1 MRPRGSVLSAL
12 AAAVVLVVLS
22 GCSSRTGGADLPTRD
37 PATAAVAPAVTAPP
51 AGRVLPAGPVA
62 ALESDPGTGLLAAL
76 DGTALTV
83 IDPDAAQPVVR
94 TVTLPERASALAPG
108 RPGEM
113 LATAPGRVLRVDLA
127 AGTVS
132 EVAVDGD
139 VRSVLPRPDGG
150 LLVGTA
156 DGRVRE
162 VAAGGAVTK
171 TVSGLVSADEL
182 AEADGKLTVLDRRQ
196 TAIFEVDLGGGRLG
210 LALRAG
216 DGAAEMIGDARG
228 RSIVTDTA
236 GGELLVYT
244 AGPLVLRQRFPVG
257 SSPYALAYDQ
267 RSDTVWVTCTQS
279 NEVVGFD
286 LSTGIPKEVGRYAT
300 VRQPNSVT
308 IEQRSGDLFV
318 GSATGDG
325 LQRIGADDRKRG
337 H

>member
-1 MRPRGSVLSAL
+1 MRPRGSVVSAFAGVAVL
-12 AAAVVLVVLS
+12 ALLA
-22 GCSSRTGGADLPTRD
+22 GCSSGGGPDLPTRE
-37 PATAAVAPAVTAPP
+37 PATAADAPAVTTPP
-51 AGRVLPAGPVA
+51 AGRVLPAGPIT
-62 ALESDPGTGLLAAL
+62 ALEADPSSGLLVGL
-76 DGTALTV
+76 DGAVLTV
-83 IDPDAAQPVVR
+83 IDPDAAPHVVR
-94 TVTLPERASALAPG
+94 TVRLPERAGGLAPG

-113 LATAPGRVLRVDLA
+113 LAAAPGRVLRVDLTSGA
-127 AGTVS
+127 VG

-139 VRSVLPRPDGG
+139 VRSVRARRDGG

-156 DGRVRE
+156 DGRVLELAPGGE
-162 VAAGGAVTK
+162 VTH
-171 TVSGLVSADEL
+171 TVSGLVSADAL

-196 TAIFEVDLGGGRLG
+196 TAIFEFDPAQQRPG

-216 DGAAEMIGDARG
+216 DGATQLIGDTRG
-228 RSIVTDTA
+228 RFVVTDTA

-267 RSDTVWVTCTQS
+267 RSDTVWVTCTQR

-300 VRQPNSVT
+300 VRQPNSVA
-308 IEQRSGDLFV
+308 IEQRTGDLFV
-318 GSATGDG
+318 GSATGEG

>member
-1 MRPRGSVLSAL
+1 MRPRGSLVSVFAGV
-12 AAAVVLVVLS
+12 AVLVLLA
-22 GCSSRTGGADLPTRD
+22 GCSSGSGGSELPTRE
-37 PATAAVAPAVTAPP
+37 PATPAVAPAPAVPP
-51 AGRVLPAGPVA
+51 AGRVLAAGPLA
-62 ALESDPGTGLLAAL
+62 ELQADAGGRLLAGL
-76 DGTALTV
+76 DGSVLTV
-83 IDPDAAQPVVR
+83 FDPDAAEPVVR
-94 TVTLPERASALAPG
+94 TVTLPQRAGGLAPG

-113 LATAPGRVLRVDLA
+113 LAAAPGRVLRVDLA
-127 AGTVS
+127 SGAVAV
-132 EVAVDGD
+132 VAVDGD
-139 VRSVLPRPDGG
+139 VRAVRARSDGG

-156 DGRVRE
+156 DGRVLE
-162 VAAGGAVTK
+162 LAGDGAVTR
-171 TVSGLVSADEL
+171 TVSGLVSADVL

-196 TAIFEVDLGGGRLG
+196 TAIFELEAGRQRPG

-216 DGAAEMIGDARG
+216 DGATQLIGDTRG
-228 RSIVTDTA
+228 RFVVTDTA

-267 RSDTVWVTCTQS
+267 RSDTVWVTCTQR

-300 VRQPNSVT
+300 VRQPNSVAV
-308 IEQRSGDLFV
+308 EQRTGDLFV